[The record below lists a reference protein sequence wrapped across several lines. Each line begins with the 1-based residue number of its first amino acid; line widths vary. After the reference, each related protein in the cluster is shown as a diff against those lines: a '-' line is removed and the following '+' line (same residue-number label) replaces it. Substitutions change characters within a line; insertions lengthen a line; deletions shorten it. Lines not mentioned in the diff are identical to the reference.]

1 MTPFGAKLREL
12 RAAKNIEQKTLATA
26 LGVSPAYLSALEH
39 GKKGAPPRRLVLRVI
54 EYFNLIWD
62 AAEELEDLAKIS
74 QPKVIIDTAGLNPKA
89 TILANK
95 LGEKL
100 GRMDENELDDWLQKL
115 K

>member
-1 MTPFGAKLREL
+1 MTPFGAKLRSL
-12 RAAKNIEQKTLATA
+12 RADKGIDQKELAAA
-26 LGVSPAYLSALEH
+26 LGVSPAYLSGLEH
-39 GKKGAPPRRLVLRVI
+39 GKKGAPPRRLVLRAI

-62 AAEELEDLAKIS
+62 AAEELEDLAIIS

-100 GRMDENELDDWLQKL
+100 SRMDEGELDHWLEKL
-115 K
+115 D